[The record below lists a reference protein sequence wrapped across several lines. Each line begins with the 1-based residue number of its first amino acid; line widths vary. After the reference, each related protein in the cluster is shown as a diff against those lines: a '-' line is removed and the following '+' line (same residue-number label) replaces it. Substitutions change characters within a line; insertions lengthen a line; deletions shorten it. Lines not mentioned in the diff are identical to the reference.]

1 MPELCSLIPN
11 CSLKDV
17 DPCEVWCSQ
26 PVDILREYCNV
37 IKIRIFW
44 PLLFKNHVTHSS
56 QILDRNW
63 KRLCDLEVLED
74 LVDLIKK
81 VGVFDVGDALD
92 WVRYTGDVSILQR
105 LEKLSDFG
113 WIYLEIFFAECKRYI
128 TKVALEDCDLV
139 EEFKAVTCENCRKN
153 SESMKQ
159 KGNEEFSQGNF
170 DCAIMSYTKAIEIS
184 TNYRT
189 LIWCNRYLC
198 CSCANT
204 AFTIS
209 GVYLKSVAL

>member
-1 MPELCSLIPN
+1 MYYINTTDMFNTENSL
-11 CSLKDV
+11 SREYV

-26 PVDILREYCNV
+26 PVDTLREYCNV

-44 PLLFKNHVTHSS
+44 PLLFKSESNSLV
-56 QILDRNW
+56 ILDRNW

-105 LEKLSDFG
+105 LEKLGDFG

-128 TKVALEDCDLV
+128 TKVALEDCNLV

-170 DCAIMSYTKAIEIS
+170 DRAIMSYTKAIELCYIIS
-184 TNYRT
+184 DFSFLEKLGRLT
-189 LIWCNRYLC
+189 
-198 CSCANT
+198 
-204 AFTIS
+204 
-209 GVYLKSVAL
+209 SVK

>member
-1 MPELCSLIPN
+1 MPELYSPIPN
-11 CSLKDV
+11 YFLKDV

-26 PVDILREYCNV
+26 PVDVLREYCNV

-44 PLLFKNHVTHSS
+44 PLLFKSESNS
-56 QILDRNW
+56 L
-63 KRLCDLEVLED
+63 
-74 LVDLIKK
+74 

-92 WVRYTGDVSILQR
+92 WVRYTGDVGILQK
-105 LEKLSDFG
+105 LEKLGDFG

-128 TKVALEDCDLV
+128 TKVALEDCNLV

-170 DCAIMSYTKAIEIS
+170 DCAIMSYTKAIEDLE
-184 TNYRT
+184 NY
-189 LIWCNRYLC
+189 LV
-198 CSCANT
+198 
-204 AFTIS
+204 FVKGQ
-209 GVYLKSVAL
+209 GVKLWSPSYGSRVM